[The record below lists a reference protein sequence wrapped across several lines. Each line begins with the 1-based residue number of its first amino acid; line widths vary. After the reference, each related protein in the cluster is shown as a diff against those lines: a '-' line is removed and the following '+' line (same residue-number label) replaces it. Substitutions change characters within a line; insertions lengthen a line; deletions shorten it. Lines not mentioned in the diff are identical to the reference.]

1 MSHTYLRFPPGPSLP
16 ISPKDWDSGYHEQ
29 YSNVLRLYFNQLSNG
44 LQQLTNTRG
53 GYRISFPHGAFYDTT
68 AQTAVSTTAAYV
80 VKLNSTSFSSGVS
93 LVSGSKMTVAQEG
106 VYNLQFS
113 IQLNNTGTA
122 PCDVDVWVRQ
132 NGADIPNSNSRLGLS
147 ARKGPGDPFHV
158 LVSLNIFADMKEGDY
173 LELVWRTSDV
183 NAGILGYVAGTSPT
197 RPAIPSVIT
206 TLSFVSAPLR

>member
-1 MSHTYLRFPPGPSLP
+1 
-16 ISPKDWDSGYHEQ
+16 
-29 YSNVLRLYFNQLSNG
+29 
-44 LQQLTNTRG
+44 
-53 GYRISFPHGAFYDTT
+53 
-68 AQTAVSTTAAYV
+68 
-80 VKLNSTSFSSGVS
+80 
-93 LVSGSKMTVAQEG
+93 MTVAQEG